1 MKRRVLAIL
10 SAGVLGAGILAG
22 GCGGKDSS
30 VSISNS
36 GGADYS
42 FESMD
47 TAEAAEDMGVSSELQ
62 EDQSYDRN
70 AAEAEEPEHADA
82 ALDGSDT
89 AKAQDKN
96 EKRIYTYRYSVET
109 KEFDVFMAN
118 VAAKV
123 EKLGGYVQDSE
134 TSGSAVDN
142 INRSGNM
149 TLRIPADHM
158 NQMLSMVKQ
167 ETNVLYSNV
176 STENVTLNYVDME
189 SHIKALR
196 AEQATLL
203 RLMEKAEKIEDVIAL
218 QSQLTQVRYEI
229 ESFESQLRT
238 MDNLVEYSTLHLDIS
253 EVERTTTV
261 ASTKM
266 GFWEEAAS
274 RFSDNLY
281 GVGRW
286 LRGAAVWLIG
296 SLPVLVLLA
305 AALAAVIIIWR
316 KREQRRK
323 KNLPEQSDTQG
334 GYRSIYQQKPEV
346 QEAENH
352 ADEAQDTEDHTD
364 KT

>member
-1 MKRRVLAIL
+1 MEKRILGIL
-10 SAGVLGAGILAG
+10 SAGILGAGVLLS
-22 GCGGKDSS
+22 GCSGSSKDSS
-30 VSISNS
+30 VSISDA
-36 GGADYS
+36 GGADYN

-47 TAEAAEDMGVSSELQ
+47 TAEAAEDMAVGSGLQ
-62 EDQSYDRN
+62 EDQSYDMN
-70 AAEAEEPEHADA
+70 AAAEAEGPENADVP
-82 ALDGSDT
+82 LD
-89 AKAQDKN
+89 

-109 KEFDVFMAN
+109 KEFDAFMAN
-118 VAAKV
+118 AAAKV

-149 TLRIPADHM
+149 TLRIPADNM

-176 STENVTLNYVDME
+176 TTENVTLNYVDME

-196 AEQATLL
+196 AEQAALL
-203 RLMEKAEKIEDVIAL
+203 RLIEKAGKIEDVIAL

-253 EVERTTTV
+253 EVERTTT
-261 ASTKM
+261 AAGTKM

-281 GVGRW
+281 GVGQW

-305 AALAAVIIIWR
+305 AVAAAVIIIWR

-323 KNLPEQSDTQG
+323 ENLPEQSDAQG
-334 GYRSIYQQKPEV
+334 GYRSIYQGKPEM
-346 QEAENH
+346 QDAEKH
-352 ADEAQDTEDHTD
+352 AETAQDTENHTD